1 MSTFR
6 RWKEE
11 RIGHYIYLE
20 QLKNTRN
27 LSDGVGLNGARAEGR
42 NGRSDLFRQV
52 RPDSVG
58 GSGTPAKK
66 ENSGLPWIIVRLAIL
81 ATGAAAWFW
90 LYHGQLGV
98 HR

>member
-11 RIGHYIYLE
+11 RIRHYIYLE
-20 QLKNTRN
+20 QLKTTQN
-27 LSDGVGLNGARAEGR
+27 LSNGVSLNGARAEGR
-42 NGRSDLFRQV
+42 NESSDLLLQV
-52 RPDSVG
+52 RPDSVRDRRI
-58 GSGTPAKK
+58 STKK
-66 ENSGLPWIIVRLAIL
+66 EKDGFPWMIVRLAIL
-81 ATGAAAWFW
+81 AAGAAAWFW

>member
-20 QLKNTRN
+20 QLKTTQN
-27 LSDGVGLNGARAEGR
+27 LSNGVSINGARPER
-42 NGRSDLFRQV
+42 PNGRSKPFLEV
-52 RPDSVG
+52 RPDSALDRRRQVENG
-58 GSGTPAKK
+58 GFA
-66 ENSGLPWIIVRLAIL
+66 WMMVRLAIL
-81 ATGAAAWFW
+81 AAGAAGWFW